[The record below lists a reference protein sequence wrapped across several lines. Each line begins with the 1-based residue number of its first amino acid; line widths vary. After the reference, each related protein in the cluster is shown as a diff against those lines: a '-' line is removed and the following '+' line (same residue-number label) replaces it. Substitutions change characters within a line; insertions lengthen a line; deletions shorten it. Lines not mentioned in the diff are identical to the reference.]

1 MNIVW
6 LIALGAVVGWLTSYL
21 TKTETGF
28 LGNIILGILGA
39 LIGGLI
45 MNAFGRNGVTGFD
58 LYSIIVSVLGAV
70 ILVYIGRSIQSIPQK
85 RV

>member
-1 MNIVW
+1 
-6 LIALGAVVGWLTSYL
+6 VGWLTSYL

-70 ILVYIGRSIQSIPQK
+70 ILVYIGRSIQNIPQK